1 MSAEKLGM
9 GRTDGGVSVYSRKV
23 PPQSSTCD
31 SSQKL
36 ACCASPLDRDA
47 LRVVGRSLG
56 DD

>member
-47 LRVVGRSLG
+47 LHVVGRSLG